1 MTLLVVTGMT
11 NLAMIS
17 LTALAITVERVARE
31 PALVVRLAGL
41 LVIGPGALD
50 IIRAV

>member
-1 MTLLVVTGMT
+1 VGAAHRMEGS
-11 NLAMIS
+11 AAGA

-41 LVIGPGALD
+41 LVI
-50 IIRAV
+50 RAAAWEIVRAM